1 MMVVVGLSHK
11 TAPVEIRE
19 RLAIPGDALPD
30 TLRTL
35 VSLPAVGEAMCIST
49 CNRVEVIATP
59 RNGAQG
65 IDALGE
71 ALSAALDRLSTGGG
85 GQSIKGHLYCHR
97 DRAAA
102 LHLFRV
108 ASSLDSIVVGE
119 PHILGQVKDAF
130 ETAQSAGTVGP
141 VLSRVVS
148 RALHAAKR
156 VRAETSIGEGMVSV
170 PSVAVDLAQQIFSDL
185 TGRQA
190 MLVGAG
196 EMAETAAQALI
207 KAGAKVLVV
216 NRSLERA
223 AALASKIGASP
234 RPWSELEA
242 ALAEVDV
249 VISSTASRDF
259 VLPRALVQKAQKVR
273 KGRTLFLIDIAVP
286 RDIEPSVHTLDNV
299 FLYDVDDLE
308 GIVKETQKTRQSEAD
323 RAEILVVEEAR
334 SLEAWVE
341 ARGVTPTIVGLRAK
355 TKATLMAELDRS
367 LAGKLRHLNE
377 ADRAALA
384 AMVEASV
391 NKLLHGPT
399 SQLRRAAAEPRGEQM
414 AQVVRELFDLPEVSV
429 VGEPAQPA
437 AEGRSEK
444 RS

>member
-19 RLAIPGDALPD
+19 RLAIPGDALIE
-30 TLRTL
+30 TLRRLTA
-35 VSLPAVGEAMCIST
+35 LPAVGEAMCIST
-49 CNRVEVIATP
+49 CNRVEVFATP
-59 RNGAQG
+59 RTGSQL
-65 IDALGE
+65 DALGE
-71 ALSAALDRLSTGGG
+71 ALTAALDHLSTAGGG
-85 GQSIKGHLYCHR
+85 LSIKGHLYCHH

-130 ETAQSAGTVGP
+130 EMAQSAGTVGP

-185 TGRQA
+185 AGRKA

-196 EMAETAAQALI
+196 EMAETAALALI
-207 KAGAKVLVV
+207 KAGAKVIVV
-216 NRSLERA
+216 NRSLDRA
-223 AALASKIGASP
+223 AALAGKIGATP

-242 ALAEVDV
+242 SLTEVDV
-249 VISSTASRDF
+249 VISSTASREF
-259 VLPRALVQKAQKVR
+259 VLTEGLVHKAQKLR

-286 RDIEPSVHTLDNV
+286 RDIEPSVNGLENV

-308 GIVKETQKTRQSEAD
+308 GIVKETQKSRQSEAD
-323 RAEILVVEEAR
+323 RAEVLVIEEAR

-341 ARGVTPTIVGLRAK
+341 ARGVTPTIVSLRAK
-355 TKATLMAELDRS
+355 ARATMIAELDRS
-367 LAGKLRHLNE
+367 LAGKLRHLTE
-377 ADRAALA
+377 ADRAALT
-384 AMVEASV
+384 AMVDATV

-399 SQLRRAAAEPRGEQM
+399 SQLRRAASDPRGEQM

-429 VGEPAQPA
+429 VGEPAAPV